1 MVAFEALCTLSYR
14 APRRQEISLVRVAPF
29 LPSQGCAYKRV
40 SGMGVQKT
48 DWRNVDGPR
57 R

>member
-1 MVAFEALCTLSYR
+1 MVAFGALCTLSYR